1 MPLRRGV
8 VMTGHFRVSRTDRHS
23 DSRSSSVGH
32 KQGGKGRTALLGS
45 GTHSGHGAVYSKRV
59 LCRLQAE
66 NAKLREEAFKLTI
79 EIRRLRGRV

>member
-1 MPLRRGV
+1 
-8 VMTGHFRVSRTDRHS
+8 
-23 DSRSSSVGH
+23 
-32 KQGGKGRTALLGS
+32 
-45 GTHSGHGAVYSKRV
+45 V